1 MLGRLITN
9 RNIMATK
16 RYTQLKTD
24 FPRIQG
30 TRFGPEVA
38 VYSYQ
43 YEGRNSTRDAKGNL
57 VLRSNP
63 LNWNHFSRVV
73 NLPEID
79 NYRYSQAA
87 LIDLYYN
94 VGKSPVSFRYLGNAL
109 DREFGESLYNRA
121 YSSFRGKLYDGSS
134 ALGVTLGTYKE
145 SRQMIVDRFNS
156 LNLHADEAAA
166 RIATARNKKKVLASL
181 HLEIVFGWAPLLS
194 DVHAVTTTVIGKD
207 PLLGMAT
214 VKGVARSSHSDTP
227 FSYTT
232 TKVTNCK
239 FSGSYEVEIGSRV
252 RVSNPNLWLAERAGL
267 LNPASVVW
275 DLVPWSFV
283 INMFMNTGQ
292 LVNSLTDFC
301 GLTFENQ
308 YVQYK
313 YRGRCT
319 YKCGVTTV
327 ARIEKGKYRSV
338 GTIPSPTFMLKMP
351 NASMEL
357 AAIAGSLFTQKAAA
371 LGRLIK
377 PIVKNW

>member
-1 MLGRLITN
+1 
-9 RNIMATK
+9 MATK

-30 TRFGPEVA
+30 TKFGPEVA

-43 YEGRNSTRDAKGNL
+43 YDGGNSTRDAKGNL
-57 VLRSNP
+57 ILRSNP
-63 LNWNHFSRVV
+63 LTWNHFSRVV

-94 VGKSPVSFRYLGNAL
+94 VGKSPVSFRYLGSAL
-109 DREFGESLYNRA
+109 DREFGASLYNRA

-166 RIATARNKKKVLASL
+166 RIATARNKKKALASL

-194 DVHAVTTTVIGKD
+194 DIHAVTTTVIGKD

-214 VKGVARSSHSDTP
+214 VKGVAKSFHSDTP
-227 FSYTT
+227 FSYAT

-319 YKCGVTTV
+319 YQCGVTTV
-327 ARIEKGKYRSV
+327 ARIEKGKHRSI